1 LRKCFSTFNRKGISI
16 EMISSLQLHLAGVFL
31 KIFLRNRQAIL
42 FSLFFPLIFI
52 GAFSFSGGSSE
63 AINIGITDESK
74 SEFSREFIANLEREE
89 SLNLIEDDFE
99 SLKLSLIEG
108 EIRGLV
114 LIPANF
120 RDIKNLDALKFYVDA
135 SQTRQVNGIKRVIE
149 SSLLSVER
157 NIRNIKPLFE
167 LELED
172 VKARPQRYIDFLLP
186 GLLAFMIMNLSI
198 AGSGFNVVEYR
209 RRGILKR
216 LFVTPIRPKDFITS
230 IVLARMLIVLVQLSV
245 VLSIALFLLDIKI
258 IGSYYSFYST
268 VILGTFIFLCI
279 GFALGSLAKT
289 QEGIRPIVGL
299 VTFPQ
304 VILSGVFFPISSMPE
319 FVQPIVYSLPLS
331 SVVSSLREIANDG
344 ASFISLSY
352 STAGILIWVLV
363 SFLIATR
370 FFVWKEVAK

>member
-1 LRKCFSTFNRKGISI
+1 
-16 EMISSLQLHLAGVFL
+16 M
-31 KIFLRNRQAIL
+31 
-42 FSLFFPLIFI
+42 
-52 GAFSFSGGSSE
+52 
-63 AINIGITDESK
+63 
-74 SEFSREFIANLEREE
+74 
-89 SLNLIEDDFE
+89 
-99 SLKLSLIEG
+99 IEG

-114 LIPANF
+114 LIPKNF
-120 RDIKNLDALKFYVDA
+120 RDIKNLDSLKFYVDA

-149 SSLLSVER
+149 SSLLTVER

-216 LFVTPIRPKDFITS
+216 LFVTPISPKAFITS

-258 IGSYYSFYST
+258 IGSYSSFYST
-268 VILGTFIFLCI
+268 VILGTFIFLCL

-299 VTFPQ
+299 VTFTQ

-352 STAGILIWVLV
+352 STAGVLIWVLV

>member
-1 LRKCFSTFNRKGISI
+1 
-16 EMISSLQLHLAGVFL
+16 M
-31 KIFLRNRQAIL
+31 
-42 FSLFFPLIFI
+42 IFI

-114 LIPANF
+114 LIPTNF
-120 RDIKNLDALKFYVDA
+120 RDINNLDALKFYVDA

-172 VKARPQRYIDFLLP
+172 VKKARPQRYIDFLLP

-216 LFVTPIRPKDFITS
+216 LFRHSYKTQRLHNIYSFSSHVDS
-230 IVLARMLIVLVQLSV
+230 SVQLSV

-258 IGSYYSFYST
+258 IGSYFSFYST

-331 SVVSSLREIANDG
+331 SVVSSSER
-344 ASFISLSY
+344 
-352 STAGILIWVLV
+352 
-363 SFLIATR
+363 
-370 FFVWKEVAK
+370 

>member
-1 LRKCFSTFNRKGISI
+1 MFT
-16 EMISSLQLHLAGVFL
+16 SLQMHLAGVFL

-52 GAFSFSGGSSE
+52 GAFSFSGGERDPFLIGVADQSKSSISSE
-63 AINIGITDESK
+63 FIQSLEEEDLFTVLEGNFSDLESK
-74 SEFSREFIANLEREE
+74 LLAGDLEG
-89 SLNLIEDDFE
+89 LI
-99 SLKLSLIEG
+99 
-108 EIRGLV
+108 
-114 LIPANF
+114 LIPQNF
-120 RDIKNLDALKFYVDA
+120 VSLEELGALEFYVDA
-135 SQTRQVNGIKRVIE
+135 SQTRQVSVIQKAID
-149 SSLLSVER
+149 SSLITIER
-157 NIRNIKPLFE
+157 KIRNTSPLFNIE
-167 LELED
+167 LKD

-216 LFVTPIRPKDFITS
+216 LFVTPIRPQDFIVS

-245 VLSIALFLLDIKI
+245 VLSIALFALDIRL
-258 IGSYYSFYST
+258 IGSYFSFYLA

-304 VILSGVFFPISSMPE
+304 IILSGVFFPISSMPE
-319 FVQPIVYSLPLS
+319 YIQPIVYSLPLS
-331 SVVSSLREIANDG
+331 SLASALRDIANDG
-344 ASFISLSY
+344 ASFFSLSY
-352 STAGILIWVLV
+352 PTFGVLIWVL
-363 SFLIATR
+363 IAFFVATK

>member
-1 LRKCFSTFNRKGISI
+1 
-16 EMISSLQLHLAGVFL
+16 MISSLQLHLAGVFL

-74 SEFSREFIANLEREE
+74 SDFSREFIANLEREE

-114 LIPANF
+114 LIPTNF
-120 RDIKNLDALKFYVDA
+120 RDINNLDALKFYVDA

-216 LFVTPIRPKDFITS
+216 LFVTPIRHKDFITS

-258 IGSYYSFYST
+258 IGSYFSFYST

-352 STAGILIWVLV
+352 STAGVLIWVLV

-370 FFVWKEVAK
+370 FFVWKEVAKSVSYTHLRCRRG